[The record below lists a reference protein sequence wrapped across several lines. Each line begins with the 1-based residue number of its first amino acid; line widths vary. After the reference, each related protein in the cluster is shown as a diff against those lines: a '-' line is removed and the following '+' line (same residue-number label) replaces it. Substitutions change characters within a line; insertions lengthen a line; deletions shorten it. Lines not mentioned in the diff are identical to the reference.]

1 VDEVRLLLASPTP
14 GELLGERLPVAYALL
29 LIRALQEGHRLRVA
43 DLRGSSDPD
52 DLVQDGPGE
61 PTPAALEAHAAAS
74 ATLDALHGTAGKP
87 EAAEH
92 PAAPM
97 KLPPGGR
104 PDPARFS
111 SLSDA
116 ELRKRLDEH
125 RQRRERRRKASGAR
139 TE

>member
-29 LIRALQEGHRLRVA
+29 LLRALQEGHRLRLA
-43 DLRGSSDPD
+43 DPRASGDPD
-52 DLVQDGPGE
+52 DLDEDDPGE
-61 PTPAALEAHAAAS
+61 PTPAALEAHAARS
-74 ATLDALHGTAGKP
+74 AALDVLHGTAGEP

-92 PAAPM
+92 PAAPEEP
-97 KLPPGGR
+97 PPGGR

-116 ELRKRLDEH
+116 KLRKRLDEH
-125 RQRRERRRKASGAR
+125 RQRRERRRKANGA
-139 TE
+139 